1 MKKWEKMI
9 QGDSLDYN
17 QLAFAASHIKGVE
30 GLVVEVGTRL
40 GGGIKTIM
48 ESCLANDDRRYF
60 LGIDPYGDIMYTHG
74 ERCYNANSQ
83 KERCDYNDNMMSSF
97 LSEIYSF
104 CYHNNLYY
112 QHFILED
119 TEFMKRFEDGVVI
132 YNMEKMLIN
141 KYALV
146 HIDGPHNLDSVISE
160 SEFFIPRMS
169 KDGFIIYDD
178 VLDYDHD
185 KVHEM
190 LMERGFDLIQNGN
203 RKLTYKKK

>member
-1 MKKWEKMI
+1 
-9 QGDSLDYN
+9 
-17 QLAFAASHIKGVE
+17 
-30 GLVVEVGTRL
+30 
-40 GGGIKTIM
+40 
-48 ESCLANDDRRYF
+48 
-60 LGIDPYGDIMYTHG
+60 
-74 ERCYNANSQ
+74 
-83 KERCDYNDNMMSSF
+83 
-97 LSEIYSF
+97 
-104 CYHNNLYY
+104 
-112 QHFILED
+112 
-119 TEFMKRFEDGVVI
+119 MKRFEDGVVI

-185 KVHEM
+185 KVHVM